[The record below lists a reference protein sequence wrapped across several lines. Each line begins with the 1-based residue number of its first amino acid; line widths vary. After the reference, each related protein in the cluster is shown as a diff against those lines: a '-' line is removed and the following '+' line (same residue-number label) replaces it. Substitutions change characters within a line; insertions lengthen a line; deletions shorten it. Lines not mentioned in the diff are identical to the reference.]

1 MMMDVMGMGAGD
13 TVTAGTTNFDGTLV
27 VRCTASGGDAAVS
40 NIVTLVET
48 AQGRTAPIQR
58 LSDIVAG
65 KFAYGVMGVAA
76 ATFLFWSGFGAKL
89 FPRVLETSLS
99 GGASKAAATLALSL
113 QLACNVLVVACPCA
127 LGLAAPTAVLVGT
140 GAGAR
145 RGLLIRG
152 GDVLET
158 ASNVDTVVFDKTGT
172 LTTGKPTV
180 VRVITSDN
188 INDTEC
194 LSYAAAIEENS
205 SHPIAHAIVQQA
217 LADTQIPQRRVSS
230 DSFNQVPGKG
240 AEGIVDGKNIYV
252 GNLDWVVQKTGAP
265 SSEDVHTAKLNPGHT
280 VVYVGMEHNIVGSIE
295 IADQVRH
302 NALEVLKRLKDSGIT
317 PVMLSGDQLTTSQH
331 VASQLGI
338 DTENVIAGVTPLG
351 KVDAINSLKA
361 KGHIVAMVG
370 DGVNDAAALAEADV
384 GIAMGGGVAVASEV
398 ADIVLLGDRLPQV
411 IDTFRLSKMTMN
423 TIRQNMAWAFGYNMI
438 CLPLAAGVMLP
449 INGLGLTPA
458 LSGAL
463 MGCSSLAVMANSLL
477 LQVRASKIKS

>member
-1 MMMDVMGMGAGD
+1 M
-13 TVTAGTTNFDGTLV
+13 TAGTTNFDGTLV
-27 VRCTASGGDAAVS
+27 VRCNASGGDAAVS
-40 NIVTLVET
+40 NIVNLVET

-58 LSDIVAG
+58 LSDIIAG
-65 KFAYGVMGVAA
+65 KFAFGVMGVAA
-76 ATFLFWSGFGAKL
+76 ATFLFWSGFGANM
-89 FPRVLETSLS
+89 FPRVLESSLS

-152 GDVLET
+152 GDVLEA

-180 VRVITSDN
+180 VRVVTDN
-188 INDTEC
+188 SINETEC

-217 LADTQIPQRRVSS
+217 LAETQIPQRRVSS
-230 DSFNQVPGKG
+230 DSFNQVPGRG

-252 GNLDWVVQKTGAP
+252 GNLEWVMQKTGA
-265 SSEDVHTAKLNPGHT
+265 SSSGEGLHTAKLNPGHT
-280 VVYVGMEHNIVGSIE
+280 VVYVGMEHDIVGSIE

-302 NALEVLKRLKDSGIT
+302 NARQVLKRLKESGIT
-317 PVMLSGDQLTTSQH
+317 PVMLSGDQQTTSLH

-338 DTENVIAGVTPLG
+338 DTENVIAGVTPIG
-351 KVDAINSLKA
+351 KVDAISNLKLQ
-361 KGHIVAMVG
+361 GHIVAMVG

-438 CLPLAAGVMLP
+438 CLPLAAGAMLP